1 MIFKSYEIQKKI
13 SNFIK
18 YNIFLLYGENY
29 GIKKEIQETIH
40 KKINQENSNLET
52 ISLYE
57 SDIIE
62 NAENFY
68 NTAYSGSLFSSTKI
82 ITINDCS
89 DKILAQIEDVFEK
102 KPENLFLILFSNIL
116 DKKSKLRSF
125 FEKNKDM
132 VCVPCYLDTDRDLEI
147 VTTRVLRE
155 NKIFASRE
163 VINLLI
169 QKANNDRNNLF
180 NELEKIKSFAIN
192 KKSLDVDE
200 VKKLINFS
208 GEYKPDNLINECLS
222 GNISEYKKIIAE
234 LYTNTINQILFLRI
248 LNSKVQKLLKMKATE
263 KDFNNVDGLINSA
276 KPPIFWKDKPTIKKQ
291 LTIWNFHDLQ
301 KIIYDIDNTE
311 LLCKKNPQIAK
322 VIFFKFFNSICKKAS
337 NYS

>member
-1 MIFKSYEIQKKI
+1 MIFKSYEIQKNI

-18 YNIFLLYGENY
+18 YKIFLLYGENY
-29 GIKKEIQETIH
+29 GIKKEILETVR

-89 DKILAQIEDVFEK
+89 DKILSQIEDVFEK
-102 KPENLFLILFSNIL
+102 KPENLFLILFSSIL
-116 DKKSKLRSF
+116 DKKSKLRNF
-125 FEKNKDM
+125 FEKNKDT
-132 VCVPCYLDTDRDLEI
+132 VCVACYLDTDRDLEI
-147 VTTRVLRE
+147 ITTRVLKE

-163 VINLLI
+163 VKNLLI
-169 QKANNDRNNLF
+169 QKSNNDRNNLF
-180 NELEKIKSFAIN
+180 NELEKIKSFSIN
-192 KKSLDVDE
+192 KKNLDLDE

-222 GNISEYKKIIAE
+222 GNISEYKKIISE

-248 LNSKVQKLLKMKATE
+248 LNSKVQKLLKMKEVE

-276 KPPIFWKDKPTIKKQ
+276 KPPIFWKDKPIIKKQ

-322 VIFFKFFNSICKKAS
+322 VIFFKFFNNICKKAS